1 MASTTTGGGGYNW
14 TSASVGFKKKSRIGS
29 SPGSMPMPLGSL
41 TTTNFGS
48 FGKIDEA
55 L

>member
-1 MASTTTGGGGYNW
+1 MASTTTGGGAYNW

-29 SPGSMPMPLGSL
+29 SPGSIPLGSL